1 MKFAATPTPFLRV
14 AALLV
19 FLTAALPVTAQQEPA
34 GHPAWQRVESLRS
47 ELAALPK
54 VDAAAVDEDAVAA
67 LERRLRLER
76 ELREELGKL
85 VDAAAA
91 GNVDQAA
98 LIAAL
103 KDQAAL
109 MRREIDALGKRIDTL
124 RAERD
129 GAAPEAMLD
138 YEYRLRDMHATL
150 SGLLEDLL
158 DNAARLTR
166 LGAESSTREAAL
178 DELLKSRAAS
188 LSGRLEL
195 AAERVS
201 VMRTRRKAANDE
213 QKAALDVQLT
223 ALEERQ
229 DRLKESLAVVV
240 DLMDQRGLDT
250 AGLKEL
256 LFRASGEISG
266 DLLNSDVL
274 LGLAGAWLEEARTA
288 LIDNGPG
295 WLFKLLVF
303 VVLVLLA
310 RYAARLS
317 AGVTRRAVSAP
328 HLAFSQLL
336 QDFFVKVA
344 SGLVLGIGL
353 LIALSQIGIELAP
366 LLAGLGVAGFIIGFA
381 LQDSLSNFA
390 SGLMILVYRP
400 FDIGDVVEAGG
411 VSGTVRHMSLVS
423 TTIKT
428 FDNQR
433 LVVPNN
439 RIWGDVIRNV
449 NAEPTRRVDLSFGIG
464 YGDDI
469 DHAQRVLEEIVS
481 SHELVLAEPAPSV
494 KLHALGESS
503 VDFLV
508 RPWVKTPDYWTVYW
522 DVTKAVKTRFDAE
535 GISIPFPQRD
545 VHLYRADDA

>member
-1 MKFAATPTPFLRV
+1 MTIAPHPTTLLRFTLLV
-14 AALLV
+14 ALLASP
-19 FLTAALPVTAQQEPA
+19 LHALAEQEPA
-34 GHPAWQRVESLRS
+34 GHPAWQRVEALRG
-47 ELAALPK
+47 ELAGLGAM
-54 VDAAAVDEDAVAA
+54 DTEAADEDAIAA
-67 LERRLRLER
+67 LGRRLRLER

-85 VDAAAA
+85 VDAADTA
-91 GNVDQAA
+91 GVDPAQLVTALEQQAR
-98 LIAAL
+98 LI
-103 KDQAAL
+103 
-109 MRREIDALGKRIDTL
+109 RREIDALTKRIDTL
-124 RAERD
+124 REERD
-129 GAAPEAMLD
+129 AAAPEAMLD
-138 YEYRLRDMHATL
+138 FEYRLRDVHATL

-158 DNAARLTR
+158 ENAARLSR
-166 LGAESSTREAAL
+166 LGADGAARDAAI
-178 DELLKSRAAS
+178 DELLESRAAR
-188 LSGRLEL
+188 LAGRLEL
-195 AAERVS
+195 AADRVS
-201 VMRTRRKAANDE
+201 SVRTRRKAATDD
-213 QKAALDVQLT
+213 QKAALDLQLT
-223 ALEERQ
+223 ALEERR

-240 DLMDQRGLDT
+240 DLMDRRNLDT
-250 AGLKEL
+250 ADLKEL
-256 LFRASGEISG
+256 LFRASGELSG
-266 DLLNSDVL
+266 DLLDSDVL
-274 LGLAGAWLEEARTA
+274 LGLAGAWLDEARAA
-288 LIDNGPG
+288 LVENGPG
-295 WLFKLLVF
+295 WLFKLVVF

-310 RYAARLS
+310 RYAARLT

-336 QDFFVKVA
+336 QDFFVKLA

-411 VSGTVRHMSLVS
+411 VSGTVRQMSLVS
-423 TTIKT
+423 TTINT
-428 FDNQR
+428 FDNQK

-464 YGDDI
+464 YGDDMG
-469 DHAQRVLEEIVS
+469 HAQRVLEEIVT

-522 DVTKAVKTRFDAE
+522 DVTKAVKARFDAE

-545 VHLYRADDA
+545 VHLYRAEDG

>member
-1 MKFAATPTPFLRV
+1 MVIVQRHLTS
-14 AALLV
+14 LLV
-19 FLTAALPVTAQQEPA
+19 CALAAGLTATGE
-34 GHPAWQRVESLRS
+34 
-47 ELAALPK
+47 
-54 VDAAAVDEDAVAA
+54 
-67 LERRLRLER
+67 
-76 ELREELGKL
+76 
-85 VDAAAA
+85 AAAA
-91 GNVDQAA
+91 DVDQAT

-103 KDQAAL
+103 EDQATL

-129 GAAPEAMLD
+129 AAAPDAVLD
-138 YEYRLRDMHATL
+138 YEYRLRDMHETL

-158 DNAARLTR
+158 DNAARLAR
-166 LGAESSTREAAL
+166 LGVENSAREAAI
-178 DELLKSRAAS
+178 DALLQSRATRLA
-188 LSGRLEL
+188 GRLEL
-195 AAERVS
+195 AADRIDGV
-201 VMRTRRKAANDE
+201 RARRKTANDD

-223 ALEERQ
+223 ALEERR

-240 DLMDQRGLDT
+240 DLMDRRELDT

-256 LFRASGEISG
+256 LFRTSGELSG
-266 DLLNSDVL
+266 DLLDGDVL
-274 LGLAGAWLEEARTA
+274 LGLAGAWLDEARAA
-288 LIDNGPG
+288 LIENGPG
-295 WLFKLLVF
+295 WLFKLVVF
-303 VVLVLLA
+303 IALVLLA
-310 RYAARLS
+310 RYVARLT

-423 TTIKT
+423 TTINT
-428 FDNQR
+428 FDNQK

-469 DHAQRVLEEIVS
+469 GHAQRVLEEIVA
-481 SHELVLAEPAPSV
+481 SHELVLDDPAPSV

-522 DVTKAVKTRFDAE
+522 DVTKAVKARFDAE

-545 VHLYRADDA
+545 VHLYRAEDA

>member
-1 MKFAATPTPFLRV
+1 MKFAATPTPFLRF
-14 AALLV
+14 AALLLLV
-19 FLTAALPVTAQQEPA
+19 TAALPVTAQQEPA
-34 GHPAWQRVESLRS
+34 GHPAWQRVEALRS
-47 ELAALPK
+47 ELAGLGRI
-54 VDAAAVDEDAVAA
+54 DAAAADEDAVAA
-67 LERRLRLER
+67 LDRRLRLER

-91 GNVDQAA
+91 ADVDQAT

-103 KDQAAL
+103 EDQATL

-129 GAAPEAMLD
+129 AAAPDAVLD
-138 YEYRLRDMHATL
+138 YEYRLRDMHETL

-158 DNAARLTR
+158 DNAARLAR
-166 LGAESSTREAAL
+166 LGVENSAREAAI
-178 DELLKSRAAS
+178 DALLQSRATRLA
-188 LSGRLEL
+188 GRLEL
-195 AAERVS
+195 AADRVDG
-201 VMRTRRKAANDE
+201 VRARRKTANDD

-223 ALEERQ
+223 ALEERR

-240 DLMDQRGLDT
+240 DLMDRRELDT

-256 LFRASGEISG
+256 LFRTSGELSG
-266 DLLNSDVL
+266 DLLDGDVL
-274 LGLAGAWLEEARTA
+274 LGLAGAWLDEARAA
-288 LIDNGPG
+288 LIENGPG
-295 WLFKLLVF
+295 WLFKLVVF
-303 VVLVLLA
+303 IALVLLA
-310 RYAARLS
+310 RYVARLT

-423 TTIKT
+423 TTINT
-428 FDNQR
+428 FDNQK

-469 DHAQRVLEEIVS
+469 GHAQRVLEEIVA
-481 SHELVLAEPAPSV
+481 SHELVLDDPAPSV

-522 DVTKAVKTRFDAE
+522 DVTKAVKARFDAE

-545 VHLYRADDA
+545 VHLYRAEDA

>member
-1 MKFAATPTPFLRV
+1 MTIAHHPTTLLRFTLII
-14 AALLV
+14 ALLASTLNV
-19 FLTAALPVTAQQEPA
+19 LAEQEPA
-34 GHPAWQRVESLRS
+34 GHPAWQRIETLRG
-47 ELAALPK
+47 ELAGLGAI
-54 VDAAAVDEDAVAA
+54 DTAAADEDAIAA
-67 LERRLRLER
+67 LGRRLRLER

-85 VDAAAA
+85 VDAADTAD
-91 GNVDQAA
+91 VDQAQLVTA
-98 LIAAL
+98 LEQ
-103 KDQAAL
+103 QARL
-109 MRREIDALGKRIDTL
+109 IRREIDALAKRIDTL
-124 RAERD
+124 REERD
-129 GAAPEAMLD
+129 AAAPEAMLD
-138 YEYRLRDMHATL
+138 YEYRLRDVHATL

-158 DNAARLTR
+158 ENAARLSR
-166 LGAESSTREAAL
+166 LGADGTAREAAI
-178 DELLKSRAAS
+178 DELLESRASRLA
-188 LSGRLEL
+188 GRLEL
-195 AAERVS
+195 AADRVS
-201 VMRTRRKAANDE
+201 NVRARRKAATDE
-213 QKAALDVQLT
+213 QKTALDVQLT
-223 ALEERQ
+223 ALEERR
-229 DRLKESLAVVV
+229 DRLKESLATVV
-240 DLMDQRGLDT
+240 DLMDRRDLDT
-250 AGLKEL
+250 ASLKEL
-256 LFRASGEISG
+256 LFRASGELSG
-266 DLLNSDVL
+266 DLLDSDVL
-274 LGLAGAWLEEARTA
+274 LGLAGAWLHEARAA
-288 LIDNGPG
+288 LVENGPG
-295 WLFKLLVF
+295 WLFKLVVF

-310 RYAARLS
+310 RYAARLT

-336 QDFFVKVA
+336 QDFFVKLA

-411 VSGTVRHMSLVS
+411 VSGTVRQMSLVS
-423 TTIKT
+423 TTINT
-428 FDNQR
+428 FDNQK

-469 DHAQRVLEEIVS
+469 GHAQRVLEEIVS

-522 DVTKAVKTRFDAE
+522 DVTKAVKARFDAE

-545 VHLYRADDA
+545 VHLYRADDG

>member
-1 MKFAATPTPFLRV
+1 MKFAATPTPFLRF
-14 AALLV
+14 AALLLLV
-19 FLTAALPVTAQQEPA
+19 TAALPVTAQQEPA
-34 GHPAWQRVESLRS
+34 GHPAWQRVEALRS
-47 ELAALPK
+47 ELAGLGRI
-54 VDAAAVDEDAVAA
+54 DAAAADEDAVAA
-67 LERRLRLER
+67 LDRRLRLER

-91 GNVDQAA
+91 ADVDQAT

-103 KDQAAL
+103 EDQATL

-129 GAAPEAMLD
+129 AAAPDAVLD
-138 YEYRLRDMHATL
+138 YEYRLRDMHETL

-158 DNAARLTR
+158 DNTARLAR
-166 LGAESSTREAAL
+166 LGVENSAREAAI
-178 DELLKSRAAS
+178 DALLQSRATRLA
-188 LSGRLEL
+188 GRLEL
-195 AAERVS
+195 AADRVDG
-201 VMRTRRKAANDE
+201 VRARRKTANDD

-223 ALEERQ
+223 ALEERR

-240 DLMDQRGLDT
+240 DLMDRREFDT

-256 LFRASGEISG
+256 LFRTSGELSG
-266 DLLNSDVL
+266 DLLDGDVL
-274 LGLAGAWLEEARTA
+274 LGLAGAWLDEARAA
-288 LIDNGPG
+288 LIENGPG
-295 WLFKLLVF
+295 WLFKLVVF
-303 VVLVLLA
+303 IALVLLA
-310 RYAARLS
+310 RYVARLT

-344 SGLVLGIGL
+344 SGLVFGIGL

-423 TTIKT
+423 TTINT
-428 FDNQR
+428 FDNQK

-469 DHAQRVLEEIVS
+469 GHAQRVLEEIVA
-481 SHELVLAEPAPSV
+481 SHELVLDDPAPSV

-522 DVTKAVKTRFDAE
+522 DVTKAVKARFDAE

-545 VHLYRADDA
+545 VHLYRAEDA